1 MKKLCCFF
9 LLLIFLIANNCTG
22 PKIELRFNVK
32 PGTIYTY
39 KVTTDQLISQTIKG
53 QVLDMNQTIIMEH
66 RYEVIE
72 INDAGNTIVEIV
84 YDKVGYMQD
93 GPLGKIEYRSWEDTT
108 DIPMIARGFASL
120 VGQEFLVE
128 ISSQGSVVDVK
139 GTDKIIKKML
149 EDLDLPAVGA
159 MKEEMERNMRNQFG
173 DDAFKENMKSMFNFY
188 PDRPVGVGDSWQATW
203 RMSKGF
209 PMILHNTW
217 KITKM
222 NETEVFL
229 DVYTKVESNKAAT
242 LMQIGGI
249 EMSYDLSGEQKGT
262 VVVDRETGWCTK
274 SHLEQTFEGM
284 IRTSGGMFGA
294 QDGME
299 WPIEVAG
306 TITIESTKE

>member
-1 MKKLCCFF
+1 MKKTYGF
-9 LLLIFLIANNCTG
+9 LLLIILMIISCAR
-22 PKIELRFNVK
+22 PKIDLKLNIK
-32 PGTIYTY
+32 PGSVY
-39 KVTTDQLISQTIKG
+39 KYRVTTKQQISQIIQGK
-53 QVLDMNQTIIMEH
+53 VLDMDQTIIMEY
-66 RYEVIE
+66 RYDIKE
-72 INDAGNTIVEIV
+72 INEQGNTIVKIV

-128 ISSQGSVVDVK
+128 ISSQGSIVDVK
-139 GTDKIIKKML
+139 GTDKVIKKML
-149 EDLDLPAVGA
+149 EDLDLPVVGA
-159 MKEEMERNMRNQFG
+159 MKEEMEKNMRNQFG
-173 DDAFKENMKSMFNFY
+173 DEAFKENMKSMFCFY
-188 PDRPVGVGDSWQATW
+188 PNRPVGVGDSWQATW

-222 NETEVFL
+222 SDTEVFL
-229 DVYTKVESNKAAT
+229 DVHTKVESNKEAT

-262 VVVDRETGWCTK
+262 MVVDRETSWCTK
-274 SHLEQTFEGM
+274 SHLEQTLEGM
-284 IRTSGGMFGA
+284 IRISGGMSGA

-299 WPIEVAG
+299 WPIKIAG
-306 TITIESTKE
+306 TVTIESIKE